1 MSRVDV
7 SKILAQIEID
17 QVAEKLGMRIRED
30 TIARKMAICPFH
42 NDTTP
47 SLLIDTSRDHDLQHF
62 HCFACGE
69 HGTAIDLVKECLNI
83 DFNGAIDWLST
94 TFGVSARFPSAP
106 TSLVEARQSGLE
118 RGYEIY
124 SSASK
129 TDLFTEWAASR
140 HFDPK
145 FLSNAGYVYASS
157 GTLTSKQRLAQ
168 MSVNSRLEL
177 MGELEDASLVKKL
190 LPTVGSSLHIL
201 TGSEVQYTDTFTGD
215 RIVFPISDQ
224 KQKLIGLA
232 ARAAGPLAALHKA
245 KYLFTKNFPKGRVLY
260 RGDKAFNLV
269 RTLSKRGAPEVNLYV
284 CEGFFDALRL
294 ESIGQ
299 PAVAVMGS
307 SITKDQVQLLKELS
321 ETLGNKQTT
330 LTILLC
336 FDRDEAGLKGAS
348 TSALS
353 LLDAGLDVEFVWPS
367 AKTLVDQGIATDAK
381 DPDTYLLGLSST
393 QALELLAESI
403 HPPGIAV
410 LANRFGVTAEELLNE
425 DRWEIASPS
434 RKFRA
439 FEKALAEFRKI
450 RLSNPTRIR
459 HWIGDGSGDTTPSVS
474 EWLGYLD
481 ARALSSSTIGDTY
494 LTNPVARLNH
504 ARLLAY
510 RGSRRGEL
518 ACDEPMWERLDI
530 AATMFN
536 VLLNERINGQIT
548 SPVGPFDAVW
558 VARTFGGEEPR
569 LKVMPRPEDL
579 IVHQYLLND
588 LLTERWDSDSIG
600 TAQFSQCIP
609 AVRFYREDRKTI
621 TTGLVEKSSSSE
633 GMVREGMTLSFAYQI
648 DMDVLE
654 GRQPAS
660 DQGMFRSFQECWHE
674 FMQSL
679 KQQARKIG
687 HVHAI
692 RLDVSRYY
700 DRIRRSVMRDAL
712 QGKIQAAFES
722 IPGDATSFARPSI
735 SMGSEN
741 PTASAGTIVDHL
753 SDLMF
758 GYAYQ
763 SPETGQVRTAD
774 PGRGIPQGPVISAWV
789 GTIAL
794 FSVDQVAA
802 ELMARHNSD
811 GVIRIGYARYVDDI
825 VLLAESASLLEEL
838 REAIDAKTRSLDL
851 TLVAKA
857 DAIPPM
863 TSEEFSIYIN
873 EGRMLDGSGPTW
885 SPPIVGD
892 GEAGWEFWSA
902 TPSSDRQ
909 SALQLLS
916 NLELYKSPAQIILN
930 TVRTAFLAMDL
941 RASELSKGARL
952 LWYAASIDLVS
963 NEPAENATAKLAWNK
978 FKDYWK
984 VCTEGAGWQ
993 LNPKQNGWEAITL
1006 FALEGLEKL
1015 IDHTGSR
1022 LRGLSSE
1029 EDHARQQRI
1038 LTLARIAATQEFK
1051 DLIFAEKPSLVH
1063 QTNRRFELL
1072 RWKASKATGQ
1082 HQSDRQHLAER
1093 SIPVQEW
1100 HAFDWFH
1107 AAIERLS
1114 WVQAE
1119 DSVDPLSVFEIPYNR
1134 QKSIVSS
1141 ETISFKLFGYLLPDS
1156 QRTPEDAS
1164 NKGVSASLDTRLI
1177 SYALQT
1183 LAAVAPKDMIFTLL
1197 SARRHLLK
1205 IEPTASFMF
1214 MPPLPGI
1221 EQQRLIACELT
1232 QPPTDQSYIAAL
1244 TTFEFSNASLN
1255 EPPFNFL
1262 GTQEDICVELAPL
1275 WEITS
1280 DDGDVLVRRSA
1291 AIPDNAKLHV
1301 KVRPH
1306 ATQPDTSRISLLE
1319 SAKLY
1324 KRIVAAVL
1332 EFGKQHPGY
1341 ELIPT
1346 WPYIATDK
1354 ENGSLFLLSEGAKQD
1369 EVGNRAFV
1377 RDGGRAL
1384 RTVEV
1389 PIFEAHLWRAGMAL
1403 SDYLG
1408 LSDDINKFKSMSSDV
1423 PFDEVAGTALAQYVL
1438 RNQCRKLRGAFADS
1452 QIARRVRED
1461 SLLPASIERALELL
1475 EHFPENGD
1483 ISSQLKYV
1491 LATEVETAAMRT
1503 RLQDQKL
1510 SLGASAFLITVTGG
1524 VLSRLPVSIG
1534 GPLAR
1539 DGAGLED
1546 LRRDFA
1552 GVLTLAKT
1560 IWQFSTE
1567 PNDDQL
1573 IAWQALRSGIVG
1585 LGIKIGL
1592 SGLITSLRAHPE
1604 FPSGAS
1610 FDFPAEWEIP
1620 SEKTAEVRAPV
1631 TQGSSSPPISDN
1643 SDDSGLLNLLR
1654 QLVKLLAH
1662 RMRSGGTDTS
1672 VLTENTVSRIRKVAI
1687 ELAKLDS
1694 ADSSENANAAWPFV
1708 GVSIAVTS
1716 VLNIT
1721 LLETVASL
1729 VRELDVELSLQV
1741 ILVREQTY
1749 GFNAQ
1754 TRRFTDSRNR
1764 TWELKPAM
1772 ISQFPMRAKNIEEK
1786 YCDGRILRVWTEVID
1801 KNSGRLLSVAVLG
1814 DPFASI
1820 AITKPE
1826 SARTGA
1832 EVAKVENIVTQTI
1845 SVNLIQ
1851 DQDIEKS
1858 EPPYV
1863 DASITHEKGSADSS
1877 VERSEKESGESSAA
1891 INQPIEAAGTV
1902 PKPRSPLSVQSRS
1915 HAFRRRQQ
1923 DEWAKRASAK
1933 NSAHVRVAILQSSI
1947 DLTYAHPMCE
1957 VAPKNWP
1964 LGDSCKRSLL
1974 AALSVSKPAYYDSL
1988 GKAISKP
1995 GNGHLWDHANVS
2007 LPSWAEHRRRRFL
2020 ERAIDAC
2027 EDLDVDLLVL
2037 PEYSVRPETVS
2048 WLRQYLAGKHVAVL
2062 AGTYMQ
2068 FSADSS
2074 DARCSAPLTLLWPI
2088 PEEILS
2094 DAVATQNVAE
2104 VSIPRSFASTAV
2116 LQLERRKKYRSVGL
2130 SEFIRPSSKPLAPL
2144 FLPAELVAEIS
2155 AQHHLTLSTK
2165 GIIKLLAESRL
2176 PLKHFIELI
2185 CSEIFLLTS
2194 PANYSQIAKDYVWA
2208 HRRFGGSAEEKEV
2221 FRDVERL
2228 SDYLSIGGPKDRSP
2242 RRTIAVVPAATTRTA
2257 DYWIA
2262 GQAALLAAGTTTV
2275 FCNATGS
2282 GLKGGSCFIGRESW
2296 KGIDTNAGYISS
2308 ITPYH
2313 GWSKGIY
2320 YSSKE
2325 DPLSERDQA
2334 LVVADI
2340 DPVHMSE
2347 GKPRPQLL
2355 PVPLQLVAYLPIA
2368 EIVDTSILNK
2378 RLCDAVN
2385 IVSASSS
2392 APVEKD
2398 NLPDN
2403 LHDKSDFW
2411 EAVSNCEPG
2420 ADPAMIKKFS
2430 KFFSDPK
2437 AIYDRLEAA
2446 KNDGGLQPCY
2456 GASITTIAGSPAFYD
2471 RLDVDLSLNNKEDLP
2486 KISVPPWK

>member
-1 MSRVDV
+1 MPRVDV

-30 TIARKMAICPFH
+30 TNARKMAICPFH

-69 HGTAIDLVKECLNI
+69 HGTAIDLVKERLNV
-83 DFNGAIDWLST
+83 DFNGAVDWLST
-94 TFGVSARFPSAP
+94 TFGLSARSPSAQESP
-106 TSLVEARQSGLE
+106 VGTRQSGLE
-118 RGYEIY
+118 RGYQIY

-129 TDLFTEWAASR
+129 VDHFNDWAVSR
-140 HFDPK
+140 HFDPN
-145 FLSNAGYVYASS
+145 FLRNAGYVYAAS
-157 GTLTSKQRLAQ
+157 GTLTSNQRLVK
-168 MSVNSRLEL
+168 MSVDSRLEL
-177 MGELEDASLVKKL
+177 MGDLEDASLVKKL

-201 TGSEVQYTDTFTGD
+201 TGSEIQYTDAFAGD
-215 RIVFPISDQ
+215 RVVFPINDQ
-224 KQKLIGLA
+224 RRKLIGLA
-232 ARAAGPLAALHKA
+232 ARAAGPLAALQKA

-260 RGDKAFNLV
+260 RGDQAFNLV
-269 RTLSKRGAPEVNLYV
+269 RTLSKRGVSEVNLYV
-284 CEGFFDALRL
+284 CEGFLDALRL

-353 LLDAGLDVEFVWPS
+353 LLDAGLDVAFVWPS
-367 AKTLVDQGIATDAK
+367 AKTLMGQGIAPDSK
-381 DPDTYLLGLSST
+381 DPDTYLVGLSST
-393 QALELLAESI
+393 EALELLAESVY
-403 HPPGIAV
+403 PPGTAI
-410 LANRFGVTAEELLNE
+410 LANRFGVTAEELLDE
-425 DRWEIASPS
+425 ERWKIASPS

-450 RLSNPTRIR
+450 RFSNPTRIR
-459 HWIGDGSGDTTPSVS
+459 HWIGDGSGDATPSVS

-494 LTNPVARLNH
+494 LTNPAARLNH
-504 ARLLAY
+504 ARMLAY

-518 ACDEPMWERLDI
+518 ACDEPMWERLDV
-530 AATMFN
+530 AATTFN
-536 VLLNERINGQIT
+536 VLLNERITRQVT

-600 TAQFSQCIP
+600 IAQFSQCIP

-621 TTGLVEKSSSSE
+621 TTGLVEKSSTSE

-660 DQGMFRSFQECWHE
+660 DQGMFRSFHECWHE

-700 DRIRRSVMRDAL
+700 DRIRRSVVRDAL

-722 IPGDATSFARPSI
+722 IPGDATGIARPDI
-735 SMGSEN
+735 SAGSES
-741 PTASAGTIVDHL
+741 PASRAGTIVDQL

-789 GTIAL
+789 GTITL

-811 GVIRIGYARYVDDI
+811 GAIRIGYARYVDDI

-838 REAIDAKTRSLDL
+838 REAIDAKTRTLDL

-863 TSEEFSIYIN
+863 TSDEFSTYIN

-952 LWYAASIDLVS
+952 LWYATAIDLLS
-963 NEPAENATAKLAWNK
+963 KEPVENATAKLAWGK
-978 FKDYWK
+978 FKAYWK
-984 VCTEGAGWQ
+984 ACTDGAGWQ
-993 LNPKQNGWEAITL
+993 LNPAQNGWEAVTL

-1022 LRGLSSE
+1022 LRGLSLE

-1038 LTLARIAATQEFK
+1038 LTLARIATTQEFK
-1051 DLIFAEKPSLVH
+1051 DQVFSEKPSLVH

-1072 RWKASKATGQ
+1072 QWKASKATGQ
-1082 HQSDRQHLAER
+1082 HQIDRQYLAER
-1093 SIPVQEW
+1093 SRPVQEW

-1107 AAIERLS
+1107 SAIERLS

-1119 DSVDPLSVFEIPYNR
+1119 DRVDPLNVFETPYAR
-1134 QKSIVSS
+1134 QKGITGSDA
-1141 ETISFKLFGYLLPDS
+1141 ISFKLFGYFLPDAQS
-1156 QRTPEDAS
+1156 PQGDAVKTG
-1164 NKGVSASLDTRLI
+1164 NDNHLDARLI
-1177 SYALQT
+1177 SCALQT
-1183 LAAVAPKDMIFTLL
+1183 LAAVVPKDMIFTLL
-1197 SARRHLLK
+1197 SARRNLLNF
-1205 IEPTASFMF
+1205 EPTASFMF

-1221 EQQRLIACELT
+1221 EQRRLIACELT
-1232 QPPTDQSYIAAL
+1232 QSPADQSAIAAL
-1244 TTFEFSNASLN
+1244 TTFEFSNVLLN
-1255 EPPFNFL
+1255 APPLNFL
-1262 GTQEDICVELAPL
+1262 GVQENVCLELAPV
-1275 WEITS
+1275 WEIAS
-1280 DDGDVLVRRSA
+1280 NDGDVLVRRSA
-1291 AIPDNAKLHV
+1291 AIPDDTRLQV
-1301 KVRPH
+1301 RVRPQS
-1306 ATQPDTSRISLLE
+1306 TQPNTSRISLQE

-1324 KRIVAAVL
+1324 KRIVLAVL

-1341 ELIPT
+1341 ELIPA

-1369 EVGNRAFV
+1369 EVGNRAFI

-1423 PFDEVAGTALAQYVL
+1423 PFDNVTDGALARYVL

-1475 EHFPENGD
+1475 EHFPEEGD
-1483 ISSQLKYV
+1483 APSQLKYV

-1510 SLGASAFLITVTGG
+1510 TLGVSAFLIAVTGG
-1524 VLSRLPVSIG
+1524 VLSQLPVSIG

-1552 GVLTLAKT
+1552 GVLTLART
-1560 IWQFSTE
+1560 IWQFATD
-1567 PNDDQL
+1567 PNDEQL

-1592 SGLITSLRAHPE
+1592 DGLLTSLRAHPE
-1604 FPSGAS
+1604 FASVAS

-1620 SEKTAEVRAPV
+1620 SEKAVEDRESGN
-1631 TQGSSSPPISDN
+1631 QSSPSGALSDN

-1654 QLVKLLAH
+1654 QLVKLLGH
-1662 RMRSGGTDTS
+1662 RMRSGEADNTT
-1672 VLTENTVSRIRKVAI
+1672 LTEKTVSRIKEMAT
-1687 ELAKLDS
+1687 ELAKLGS
-1694 ADSSENANAAWPFV
+1694 VDSSENSNAAWPFV
-1708 GVSIAVTS
+1708 GVSTSITS

-1721 LLETVASL
+1721 LLETVVSL

-1741 ILVREQTY
+1741 LLVREQMY

-1754 TRRFTDSRNR
+1754 TRRFTDSRSR

-1772 ISQFPMRAKNIEEK
+1772 ISQFPMRAKNIEEE

-1801 KNSGRLLSVAVLG
+1801 KKSGRLLSVAVLG

-1820 AITKPE
+1820 AIAKSE

-1832 EVAKVENIVTQTI
+1832 EVANPEGVTIPTLSI
-1845 SVNLIQ
+1845 DLAQ
-1851 DQDIEKS
+1851 DQDVKRS
-1858 EPPYV
+1858 EPLHADEPTKNEE
-1863 DASITHEKGSADSS
+1863 DGAGSSIETL
-1877 VERSEKESGESSAA
+1877 EKESDESSAA
-1891 INQPIEAAGTV
+1891 INQQNQAASSARQ
-1902 PKPRSPLSVQSRS
+1902 PRPPLPLQSRA
-1915 HAFRRRQQ
+1915 HTFRRRQQ
-1923 DEWAKRASAK
+1923 DEWTKRANAK
-1933 NSAHVRVAILQSSI
+1933 NPAHVRVAILQSSI

-1957 VAPKNWP
+1957 TAPKNWP
-1964 LGDSCKRSLL
+1964 LGESCKRSLL
-1974 AALSVSKPAYYDSL
+1974 AALAASKPPYYDTLS
-1988 GKAISKP
+1988 KAISKP

-2007 LPSWAEHRRRRFL
+2007 MPSWAEHRRRRFL
-2020 ERAIDAC
+2020 ARSIDAC

-2068 FSADSS
+2068 FSNDSP
-2074 DARCSAPLTLLWPI
+2074 DARCSAPLSLLWPI
-2088 PEEILS
+2088 PKEILS
-2094 DAVATQNVAE
+2094 DSLVTQNAPTGA
-2104 VSIPRSFASTAV
+2104 IPTNFTGAAV

-2130 SEFIRPSSKPLAPL
+2130 NEFIRPGSKPLAPL
-2144 FLPAELVAEIS
+2144 FVPADLANEIS
-2155 AQHHLTLSTK
+2155 AQHNLTLSTK
-2165 GIIKLLAESRL
+2165 GIVKLLADSRL
-2176 PLKHFIELI
+2176 PLRHFIELI

-2194 PANYSQIAKDYVWA
+2194 PANYPQIAKDYVWA
-2208 HRRFGGSAEEKEV
+2208 HRRFGSSSEEEEV
-2221 FRDVERL
+2221 FRDVVRL
-2228 SDYLSIGGPKDRSP
+2228 SEYLSIGGTKDRSP

-2275 FCNATGS
+2275 FCNATGP

-2296 KGIDTNAGYISS
+2296 KGIDASAGYISS

-2340 DPVHMSE
+2340 DPIHMSE

-2368 EIVDTSILNK
+2368 ETVDTSTLNK
-2378 RLCDAVN
+2378 SLCERVN
-2385 IVSASSS
+2385 VVCA
-2392 APVEKD
+2392 AANTLFEKED
-2398 NLPDN
+2398 LPEN
-2403 LHDKSDFW
+2403 LHDRSDFW

-2420 ADPAMIKKFS
+2420 ADPKMMKKFS

-2437 AIYDRLEAA
+2437 AIYGRLEAA
-2446 KNDGGLQPCY
+2446 KNDGSLQPCF
-2456 GASITTIAGSPAFYD
+2456 GTGITTTSGSPAFYD
-2471 RLDVDLSLNNKEDLP
+2471 WLDVDLSLNDGEDLP
-2486 KISVPPWK
+2486 QISVPPWK

>member
-1 MSRVDV
+1 MRRVDV
-7 SKILAQIEID
+7 SKILAEIEID
-17 QVAEKLGMRIRED
+17 QVAEKLGMRLRED
-30 TIARKMAICPFH
+30 TNTRKMAICPFH

-69 HGTAIDLVKECLNI
+69 HGTAIDLVKERLNV
-83 DFNGAIDWLST
+83 DFNSAVDWLSI
-94 TFGVSARFPSAP
+94 TFGISARSSVTQEKP
-106 TSLVEARQSGLE
+106 VEDRRSGLE
-118 RGYEIY
+118 LGYQIY
-124 SSASK
+124 KSASK
-129 TDLFTEWAASR
+129 LGLFNEWAISR
-140 HFDPK
+140 HFDPS
-145 FLSNAGYVYASS
+145 FLNNAGYVYASS
-157 GTLTSKQRLAQ
+157 GTLTSKQRLAK
-168 MSVNSRLEL
+168 MSVSSRLNT
-177 MGELEDASLVKKL
+177 MAALEDASLVKKL

-201 TGSEVQYTDTFTGD
+201 TGSEVQYADAFAGD
-215 RIVFPISDQ
+215 RIVFPINDQ
-224 KQKLIGLA
+224 RRKLVGLA
-232 ARAAGPLAALHKA
+232 ARAAGPLAESQKA
-245 KYLFTKNFPKGRVLY
+245 KYLFTKNFPKSKVLY
-260 RGDKAFNLV
+260 REDQAFTLV
-269 RTLSKRGAPEVNLYV
+269 RTLAKKGHSAVNLYV
-284 CEGFFDALRL
+284 CEGFIDALRV
-294 ESIGQ
+294 ESLGQ

-307 SITKDQVQLLKELS
+307 TISKDQVQLLKELS

-348 TSALS
+348 TSTLL
-353 LLDAGLDVEFVWPS
+353 LLDAGLDVAFVWPS
-367 AKTLVDQGIATDAK
+367 AKALSAQGIAPDAK
-381 DPDTYLLGLSST
+381 DPDAYLIGLSSI
-393 QALELLAESI
+393 QSLELLAESV
-403 HPPGIAV
+403 HPPGLAI
-410 LANRFGVTAEELLNE
+410 LANRFGITAEELLDE
-425 DRWEIASPS
+425 DRWRIASPS

-439 FEKALAEFRKI
+439 FEKALAEFRKT
-450 RLSNPTRIR
+450 RLTNPTRIR
-459 HWIGDGSGDTTPSVS
+459 KWIGEESGDATPSIV
-474 EWLGYLD
+474 EWLDYLD
-481 ARALSSSTIGDTY
+481 ARALSSSTVGDTY
-494 LTNPVARLNH
+494 LTNAAARLNH

-518 ACDEPMWERLDI
+518 ACDEPMWERLDV
-530 AATMFN
+530 AATTFN
-536 VLLNERINGQIT
+536 VLLAERVSRQIT
-548 SPVGPFDAVW
+548 SQVGPFDAVW
-558 VARTFGGEEPR
+558 VTRSFGGAEPR

-588 LLTERWDSDSIG
+588 LLTERWDSESIG
-600 TAQFSQCIP
+600 VAQFSQCIP

-621 TTGLVEKSSSSE
+621 TTGLLGKSLKPDGTVLDS
-633 GMVREGMTLSFAYQI
+633 MTLSFAYQI

-660 DQGMFRSFQECWHE
+660 DQGMFRPFHECWHE
-674 FMQSL
+674 FMQAL
-679 KQQARKIG
+679 RQHARKIG

-712 QGKIQAAFES
+712 QGKLEAAFES
-722 IPGDATSFARPSI
+722 IPDDAANFASSVI
-735 SMGSEN
+735 SPDGEN
-741 PTASAGTIVDHL
+741 PSARAGTIVDWL
-753 SDLMF
+753 ADLMF

-763 SPETGQVRTAD
+763 SPDTGQVRTAD

-825 VLLAESASLLEEL
+825 VLLADSSFLLEEL

-863 TSEEFSIYIN
+863 TSDEFATYIN

-902 TPSSDRQ
+902 TPLSDRQ

-916 NLELYKSPAQIILN
+916 NLELYKSPAQTIVN
-930 TVRTAFLAMDL
+930 TVKTAFLAMDL

-952 LWYAASIDLVS
+952 LWYATAINLLS
-963 NEPAENATAKLAWNK
+963 NKSAEGSTARLAWKN
-978 FKDYWK
+978 FKDYWSA
-984 VCTEGAGWQ
+984 CTDDAGWQ
-993 LNPKQNGWEAITL
+993 LNPAQNGWESISL

-1022 LRGLSSE
+1022 LRGLSLE
-1029 EDHARQQRI
+1029 EDNARQQRI
-1038 LTLARIAATQEFK
+1038 LALARIATTQEFK
-1051 DLIFAEKPSLVH
+1051 DEVFSEKPSLVR

-1072 RWKASKATGQ
+1072 QWKALKATEQ
-1082 HQSDRQHLAER
+1082 HQTDRRYLAER
-1093 SIPVQEW
+1093 SRPVQEW

-1114 WVQAE
+1114 WVQGE
-1119 DSVDPLSVFEIPYNR
+1119 DSVDPLSVFEVPYSR
-1134 QKSIVSS
+1134 QKGIASS
-1141 ETISFKLFGYLLPDS
+1141 DLTSFKLFGYFLPDS
-1156 QRTPEDAS
+1156 LIEQG
-1164 NKGVSASLDTRLI
+1164 GVGNNEGDEHNAARLI
-1177 SYALQT
+1177 SCSLQT
-1183 LAAVAPKDMIFTLL
+1183 LAAVVPKDMIFTIL
-1197 SARRHLLK
+1197 SVRRRLLK
-1205 IEPTASFMF
+1205 IESTPNLMF

-1221 EQQRLIACELT
+1221 EQQHLIACQLT
-1232 QPPTDQSYIAAL
+1232 HSPTAEPVIAAL
-1244 TTFEFSNASLN
+1244 TSFEFAVVSPNDSPLN
-1255 EPPFNFL
+1255 FV
-1262 GTQEDICVELAPL
+1262 GVQENVCVEFAPI
-1275 WEITS
+1275 WDIAS
-1280 DDGDVLVRRSA
+1280 GDGDVLVRRSA
-1291 AIPDNAKLHV
+1291 AVPGHTNLHV
-1301 KVRPH
+1301 RVRPQSN
-1306 ATQPDTSRISLLE
+1306 QPGTSGISLQD

-1324 KRIVAAVL
+1324 RRIVAAVL

-1341 ELIPT
+1341 ELVPA

-1354 ENGSLFLLSEGAKQD
+1354 ENGSMFLLSEGAKQD

-1408 LSDDINKFKSMSSDV
+1408 LSDDITKFKSMSSDV
-1423 PFDEVAGTALAQYVL
+1423 PFDNAASAAFAQYVL

-1452 QIARRVRED
+1452 NIARRVRED

-1475 EHFPENGD
+1475 EHFPEEGD
-1483 ISSQLKYV
+1483 IPSQLKYV

-1503 RLQDQKL
+1503 RLQDQKFT
-1510 SLGASAFLITVTGG
+1510 LGASTFLIKVIGS
-1524 VLSRLPVSIG
+1524 VLSQLPLSIG
-1534 GPLAR
+1534 ASLAS
-1539 DGAGLED
+1539 DASALVD

-1552 GVLTLAKT
+1552 GVLCLART
-1560 IWQFSTE
+1560 IWQLPAESSDE
-1567 PNDDQL
+1567 HL
-1573 IAWQALRSGIVG
+1573 IAWQAMRSGIVG

-1592 SGLITSLRAHPE
+1592 SGLLTSLRAHPR
-1604 FPSGAS
+1604 FASVAS

-1620 SEKTAEVRAPV
+1620 SETTAEAKGAD
-1631 TQGSSSPPISDN
+1631 TQSTLDPT
-1643 SDDSGLLNLLR
+1643 LLESTEHFSLLSLLR
-1654 QLVKLLAH
+1654 QLVKMLAH
-1662 RMRSGGTDTS
+1662 RMRSGEADTPA
-1672 VLTENTVSRIRKVAI
+1672 LTATTVGRIQILAT
-1687 ELAKLDS
+1687 ELAKLEF
-1694 ADSSENANAAWPFV
+1694 ADSSDDADAAWPFI
-1708 GVSIAVTS
+1708 GVSISVTS
-1716 VLNIT
+1716 ILNIN
-1721 LLETVASL
+1721 LLETLTTL
-1729 VRELDVELSLQV
+1729 VRELDMELSLQV
-1741 ILVREQTY
+1741 LLVHEQTY
-1749 GFNAQ
+1749 GFNAK

-1772 ISQFPMRAKNIEEK
+1772 ISQFPMRAKNIEEQ
-1786 YCDGRILRVWTEVID
+1786 YCDGRVLRVWREVID
-1801 KNSGRLLSVAVLG
+1801 KESGRLLSVAVLG

-1820 AITKPE
+1820 AIAKPE
-1826 SARTGA
+1826 AEDTNT
-1832 EVAKVENIVTQTI
+1832 EVATGEYSNVHSIH
-1845 SVNLIQ
+1845 
-1851 DQDIEKS
+1851 
-1858 EPPYV
+1858 V
-1863 DASITHEKGSADSS
+1863 DSNPDTGIAEAELLPNAPSAGEEGGARES
-1877 VERSEKESGESSAA
+1877 VEVRGEDPGESGAPINNTTEAASSAH
-1891 INQPIEAAGTV
+1891 QLRP
-1902 PKPRSPLSVQSRS
+1902 PLSLHSRA

-1923 DEWAKRASAK
+1923 DEWMKRADAK

-1964 LGDSCKRSLL
+1964 IGDLCKRSLL
-1974 AALSVSKPAYYDSL
+1974 TALAAVKPAYYDSL
-1988 GKAISKP
+1988 SKAISKP
-1995 GNGHLWDHANVS
+1995 GNGYLWDHSSVS

-2020 ERAIDAC
+2020 ERAINAC
-2027 EDLDVDLLVL
+2027 EDLAVDLLVL

-2068 FSADSS
+2068 FSKDSP

-2094 DAVATQNVAE
+2094 DSSAAQNAVAG
-2104 VSIPRSFASTAV
+2104 SIPSNFTRAAV

-2130 SEFIRPSSKPLAPL
+2130 SEFIRPGSQSLAPL
-2144 FLPAELVAEIS
+2144 FVPADLADQIG
-2155 AQHHLTLSTK
+2155 AQHHVTLSTK
-2165 GIIKLLAESRL
+2165 GIVKLLADSRL
-2176 PLKHFIELI
+2176 PLRHFIELI

-2194 PANYSQIAKDYVWA
+2194 PANYPQIAKDYVLA
-2208 HRRFGGSAEEKEV
+2208 QRRFGASADEEEV
-2221 FRDVERL
+2221 LRDVVQL
-2228 SDYLSIGGPKDRSP
+2228 SKYLSIGGTKDRSP
-2242 RRTIAVVPAATTRTA
+2242 RRTIAVIPAATTRTA

-2262 GQAALLAAGTTTV
+2262 GQAALLAAGTTTI
-2275 FCNATGS
+2275 FCNATGP

-2296 KGIDTNAGYISS
+2296 KGIDANSGYISS

-2313 GWSKGIY
+2313 GWSRGIY

-2334 LVVADI
+2334 LVIADI
-2340 DPVHMSE
+2340 DPIHMSE

-2368 EIVDTSILNK
+2368 ETVNTSTLNK
-2378 RLCDAVN
+2378 RLCDTVN
-2385 IVSASSS
+2385 VVSAWSGT
-2392 APVEKD
+2392 PVEKED
-2398 NLPDN
+2398 LPEN
-2403 LHDKSDFW
+2403 LHDQNDFW
-2411 EAVSNCEPG
+2411 EAVSRCEPG
-2420 ADPAMIKKFS
+2420 ADPKVIKRFS

-2437 AIYDRLEAA
+2437 AIYGRLEAA
-2446 KNDGGLQPCY
+2446 KNDGGLQPCF
-2456 GASITTIAGSPAFYD
+2456 GAGNTTMGGSPAFYD
-2471 RLDVDLSLNNKEDLP
+2471 WLDVDLSLSDGEDLP